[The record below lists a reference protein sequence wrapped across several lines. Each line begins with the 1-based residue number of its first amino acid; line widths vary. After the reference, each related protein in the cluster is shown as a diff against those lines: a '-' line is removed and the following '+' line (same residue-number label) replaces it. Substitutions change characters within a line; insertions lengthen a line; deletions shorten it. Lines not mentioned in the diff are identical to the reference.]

1 MKNINIYAFA
11 DEASPNINGQITV
24 LKENRLDGLEI
35 RNVDNVSVSE
45 ISNAKAKEVRKKL
58 DDAGLTVWSIGS
70 PIGKIDI
77 ERDSFAVHTEKFR
90 RTLEIAEIL
99 GAENIRLFSFFVPKD
114 KNPADYKEEVINRLG
129 TFLDL
134 AKGTGVTLCH
144 ENEKGIYGDIPERCL
159 EIHKALPEMPAIFD
173 PANYIQCGADT
184 LEGWKMLS
192 GYVKYLHIK
201 DALKDGSVVPA
212 GKGDGNIP
220 IILGEFRNKGGNCV
234 TLEPHLAV
242 FEGLSSLEQE
252 GDTSAVGEVY
262 RYPSN
267 TAAFKAAADE
277 LKKLIYG
284 GNINGNRSTVFYTA

>member
-1 MKNINIYAFA
+1 MNEIKIFAFA
-11 DEASPNINGQITV
+11 DEASPNIYGQITA
-24 LKENRLDGLEI
+24 LKENGLQGLEI
-35 RNVDNVSVSE
+35 RNVDNVNVSE
-45 ISNAKAKEVRKKL
+45 ISNAKAKEVKKKL
-58 DDAGLTVWSIGS
+58 DDAGLAVWSIGS

-77 ERDSFAVHTEKFR
+77 EKDSFSVHTEKFR

-99 GAENIRLFSFFVPKD
+99 GAENIRLFSFFIPKD

-134 AKGTGVTLCH
+134 AKGTGITLCH

-212 GKGDGNIP
+212 GKGVGNLTF
-220 IILGEFRNKGGNCV
+220 IIEDFRKNGGKCV
-234 TLEPHLAV
+234 TIEPHLTV
-242 FEGLSSLEQE
+242 FDGLSALEKE
-252 GDTSAVGEVY
+252 GDKIVVGEVY

-267 TAAFKAAADE
+267 TAAFKAAADALKE
-277 LKKLIYG
+277 LI
-284 GNINGNRSTVFYTA
+284 

>member
-1 MKNINIYAFA
+1 MNEIKIYAFA
-11 DEASPNINGQITV
+11 DEASPNIDEQIIALKRNG
-24 LKENRLDGLEI
+24 LNGLEI
-35 RNVDNVSVSE
+35 RNVDGVNVSDITVE
-45 ISNAKAKEVRKKL
+45 KAKEVKHKL
-58 DDAGLTVWSIGS
+58 QENGLITWSIGS

-77 ERDSFAVHTEKFR
+77 EKDDFSAHTEKLKH
-90 RTLEIAEIL
+90 TLEIAEIL
-99 GAENIRLFSFFVPKD
+99 GAENIRLFSFFIPKD

-134 AKGTGVTLCH
+134 AKGTGITLCH

-201 DALKDGSVVPA
+201 DALTDGNVVPA
-212 GKGDGNIP
+212 GKGVGNLP
-220 IILGEFRNKGGNCV
+220 FILEDFRKNGGKCV
-234 TLEPHLAV
+234 TIEPHLTV
-242 FEGLSSLEQE
+242 FEGLSALEKE
-252 GDTSAVGEVY
+252 GDKSVVGEVY

-267 TAAFKAAADE
+267 TAAFKAAADALKE
-277 LKKLIYG
+277 LI
-284 GNINGNRSTVFYTA
+284 

>member
-1 MKNINIYAFA
+1 MNEIKIYAFA
-11 DEASPNINGQITV
+11 DEASPNIDEQIIALKRNG
-24 LKENRLDGLEI
+24 LNGLEI
-35 RNVDNVSVSE
+35 RNVDGVNIADITVE
-45 ISNAKAKEVRKKL
+45 KAKEVKHKL
-58 DDAGLTVWSIGS
+58 QENGLITWSIGS

-77 ERDSFAVHTEKFR
+77 EKADFSAHTEKLKH
-90 RTLEIAEIL
+90 TLEIAEIL
-99 GAENIRLFSFFVPKD
+99 GAENIRLFSFFIPKD

-134 AKGTGVTLCH
+134 AKGTGITLCH

-201 DALKDGSVVPA
+201 DALTDGSVVPA
-212 GKGDGNIP
+212 GKGVGNLP
-220 IILGEFRNKGGNCV
+220 FILEDFRKNGGKCV
-234 TLEPHLAV
+234 TIEPHLTV
-242 FEGLSSLEQE
+242 FAGLSALEKE
-252 GDTSAVGEVY
+252 GDKSVVGEVY

-267 TAAFKAAADE
+267 TAAFKAAADALKE
-277 LKKLIYG
+277 LI
-284 GNINGNRSTVFYTA
+284 